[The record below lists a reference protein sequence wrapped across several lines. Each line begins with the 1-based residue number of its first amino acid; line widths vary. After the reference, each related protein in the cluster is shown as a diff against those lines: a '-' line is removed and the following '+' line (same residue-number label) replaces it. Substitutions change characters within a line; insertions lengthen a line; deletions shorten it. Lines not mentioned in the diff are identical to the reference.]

1 MKTLY
6 DIQREV
12 TKKPISNSKY
22 SIGQKVYAFGLYTD
36 KEDPPY
42 VEGIVCGI
50 SWGATY
56 GVVYI
61 LGIEDPNYL
70 GESFKTVSV
79 REQHVYDTP
88 SAALYW
94 KDVDKFRK
102 RLEEI
107 HSREEVLLKTLL
119 DTKTE
124 LCQLHNEKTALEKK
138 AATYEHFCS

>member
-12 TKKPISNSKY
+12 MKKPISNPKY
-22 SIGQKVYAFGLYTD
+22 NIGQKVYAFGLYTD
-36 KEDPPY
+36 EEPPY

-50 SWGATY
+50 SRGATY

-79 REQHVYDTP
+79 SEQHVYATP
-88 SAALYW
+88 GAALYW
-94 KDVDKFRK
+94 KDVDKAHK

-107 HSREEVLLKTLL
+107 HSKEEALQKTLL
-119 DTKTE
+119 DAETE

-138 AATYEHFCS
+138 AATYEHLCS

>member
-12 TKKPISNSKY
+12 TKKPISNPKY
-22 SIGQKVYAFGLYTD
+22 NIGQKVYAFGLYTD
-36 KEDPPY
+36 EEPPY

-50 SWGATY
+50 SQGATC

-94 KDVDKFRK
+94 KDVDKSRK

-107 HSREEVLLKTLL
+107 HNREETLQKTLL
-119 DTKTE
+119 DAKRE
-124 LCQLHNEKTALEKK
+124 LCQLHHEKTALEKK
-138 AATYEHFCS
+138 AAMYEHLCS

>member
-12 TKKPISNSKY
+12 TEKPLSKPKY
-22 SIGQKVYAFGLYTD
+22 TIGQKVYAFGLYTD
-36 KEDPPY
+36 EEPPY

-50 SWGATY
+50 NKIGAY
-56 GVVYI
+56 GTVYQ
-61 LGIEDPNYL
+61 LGIEDPDYQGNR
-70 GESFKTVSV
+70 FKTVSV

-88 SAALYW
+88 GAALYW
-94 KDVDKFRK
+94 KDVDEAHK

-107 HSREEVLLKTLL
+107 HGKEEILQKTLL

-124 LCQLHNEKTALEKK
+124 LCQLHNEKTALERK
-138 AATYEHFCS
+138 AAMYEHLCS